1 MRAAQTNSNVDEE
14 AMSPGEKDLTWVN
27 ELLWGSQVA
36 VAVGKASGSARSNK
50 IAEFVVLPSAR
61 HAHLL
66 VPVDSHAAARQAL
79 RNYND
84 ARRAIRGGAAM
95 LGFAA
100 GMGILGLVGER
111 VTVWQRPN
119 GGRSSESVGRLDV
132 YLAEVL
138 DVPEVRIA
146 VRMGGRRPNRKPVLQ
161 ILTPSGDV
169 LAYAKLGWNPTTRA
183 LVRNEARVLDAFAR
197 STRPL
202 RSFTTPDVIHSG
214 DFGDLSVLV
223 MAPVS
228 PAGWLSTKP
237 SSTEL
242 EEVARE
248 IAALRPVTR
257 ERLAVSDYWQEMRA
271 RLEKLR
277 DSLRPTRHEVL
288 EGLTSRLEERYGD
301 AEISFGEWHGDWTR
315 WNMARDGS
323 QLMILDWER
332 SGRRVPVGIDAAR
345 YDFDFAVKFHKHP
358 SLEVVRSLLV
368 GGGTVLPS
376 FTSDVAARLLVA
388 LDLLEMVFRYDEA
401 RVAGLDVEDT
411 LYFGAFRAAVLA
423 PAGA

>member
-1 MRAAQTNSNVDEE
+1 MSAAETNSIVDDEG
-14 AMSPGEKDLTWVN
+14 AIFPGEKDLAWVN
-27 ELLWGSQVA
+27 ELLWGSQVG
-36 VAVGKASGSARSNK
+36 VTVGKPPGSTPSETV
-50 IAEFVVLPSAR
+50 AEFVALPNAR
-61 HAHLL
+61 QAHLL
-66 VPVDSHAAARQAL
+66 VPVDSPPAARQAL

-84 ARRAIRGGAAM
+84 ARRAIRGGAAV

-100 GMGILGLVGER
+100 RMGILGLVGER
-111 VTVWQRPN
+111 VTVWQRPDPA
-119 GGRSSESVGRLDV
+119 RSDHAGRLDA

-161 ILTPSGDV
+161 VLTPKGDI
-169 LAYAKLGWNPTTRA
+169 LAYAKLGWNATTRS
-183 LVRNEARVLDAFAR
+183 LVRNEARVLDEFAR
-197 STRPL
+197 STGSP
-202 RSFTTPDVIHSG
+202 RSFSTPQVIHSG
-214 DFGDLSVLV
+214 DFGSLAVLV

-228 PAGWLSTKP
+228 PAGWLSTRP
-237 SSTEL
+237 SRTEL

-248 IAALRPVTR
+248 IAALRPVTQ
-257 ERLAVSDYWQEMRA
+257 ERLVVSDFWQETRA

-277 DSLRPTRHEVL
+277 DSLRPTRYEVL

-301 AEISFGEWHGDWTR
+301 AEIHFGEWHGDWTR

-323 QLMILDWER
+323 RLMIFDWER
-332 SGRRVPVGIDAAR
+332 SGRRVPVGIDAAH
-345 YDFDFAVKFHKHP
+345 YDFDFAVKFHKH
-358 SLEVVRSLLV
+358 SALETVPALLL

-388 LDLLEMVFRYDEA
+388 LDLLEMVFRYEEA
-401 RVAGLDVEDT
+401 RVAGLDIEDT

-423 PAGA
+423 PGGP